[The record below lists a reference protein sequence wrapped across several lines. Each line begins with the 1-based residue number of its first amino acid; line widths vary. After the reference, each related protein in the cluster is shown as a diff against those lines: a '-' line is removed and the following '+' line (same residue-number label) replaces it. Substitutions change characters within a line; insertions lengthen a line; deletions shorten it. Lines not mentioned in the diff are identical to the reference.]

1 MNFGPFLKAKPWDW
15 RHVAEKSKTKKR
27 WLLCQLKDCEKR
39 ENICVPPPPPP
50 SFGERDFFYSLRI
63 LRFIQTRFLNLV
75 LRGMSQPD
83 CSGWWPEWKSNT
95 CVDWC
100 SHPLFCLH
108 FLQALQYLYG
118 MLAFL
123 TSEAPGL
130 ALICT
135 VQDGTGCKLCSFLP
149 GTAMGFHYLCSP
161 NAHLWLSLEWWL
173 HCLFGWFLW
182 GFFWGGASPS
192 SVTW

>member
-1 MNFGPFLKAKPWDW
+1 MC
-15 RHVAEKSKTKKR
+15 SS
-27 WLLCQLKDCEKR
+27 
-39 ENICVPPPPPP
+39 PPPP
-50 SFGERDFFYSLRI
+50 SFGEKRFFSTLWEFSD
-63 LRFIQTRFLNLV
+63 LFKLD
-75 LRGMSQPD
+75 S
-83 CSGWWPEWKSNT
+83 SASSWGWWVNQIVQADGQNENYNT

-100 SHPLFCLH
+100 AHPLFCLH
-108 FLQALQYLYG
+108 LLQALQYLYG

-135 VQDGTGCKLCSFLP
+135 VQEGTGCKLCSFLP

-182 GFFWGGASPS
+182 GFFWGGGWASPS